1 MYGMKGQYCNSSYQK
16 YLEKL
21 NFEGGFTGFT
31 FIGMIDL
38 TKRDILYNLVSTKMS
53 LQLLIS
59 FYLAAKR
66 YVIYAATSTFVVWK

>member
-1 MYGMKGQYCNSSYQK
+1 M
-16 YLEKL
+16 
-21 NFEGGFTGFT
+21 

-38 TKRDILYNLVSTKMS
+38 TWRDVLYNLVSTKMS

-66 YVIYAATSTFVVWK
+66 YVIYAATSTLVVWD